1 MRRRMYER
9 WVGVLVG
16 VVFVFVPG
24 HVLAKDGWYMGMD
37 LGVAIAPEM
46 DTASS
51 DNDYPTTC
59 DQFFGSTKSPD
70 DCSTGEKWSNK
81 FGGGTGMLA
90 GLALGYRWGNFRA
103 EWEYFHRNTIYED
116 ASEPRFPGGPDEKI
130 EQEISVSE
138 EAIDDVSSHNF
149 FVNLYYDFTSKS
161 RWTPYLGVGVGLS
174 QVSLDYSSRFARSSN
189 PGDISTFDNEGFD
202 QDKLDSL
209 KGNLAGT
216 TTIGRGNLSEAL
228 FGYQAIA
235 GLDYRISEPFSVGL
249 KLRWAGFSEFEDSD
263 EYAQLRSH
271 DSTNSLNPD
280 DPRSARVRYSFTTDD
295 LDFWGVSLNF
305 KYQF

>member
-51 DNDYPTTC
+51 DNDYPTAC
-59 DQFFGSTKSPD
+59 DQFIDPNAVFSDKCT
-70 DCSTGEKWSNK
+70 TGEKWSNQ
-81 FGGGTGMLA
+81 FGGGTGILA
-90 GLALGYRWGNFRA
+90 GLAVGYRWGNFRA
-103 EWEYFHRNTIYED
+103 EGEYFHRNTIHEHV
-116 ASEPRFPGGPDEKI
+116 SKPTFPGPASLKD

-138 EAIDDVSSHNF
+138 EAIDDVLSHNF

-161 RWTPYLGVGVGLS
+161 RWTPYLGVGLGVA
-174 QVSLDYSSRFARSSN
+174 QVSLDYASRFARSSDAM
-189 PGDISTFDNEGFD
+189 DITTFTGPEADVLNAR
-202 QDKLDSL
+202 
-209 KGNLAGT
+209 LANT
-216 TTIGRGNLSEAL
+216 TTIGRGNLSDTL

-235 GLDYRISEPFSVGL
+235 GVDYRISEPFTVGL
-249 KLRWAGFSEFEDSD
+249 KLRWAGFSEFEDGD
-263 EYAQLRSH
+263 EYAQLRGH
-271 DSTNSLNPD
+271 DSTNSLFRGD
-280 DPRSARVRYSFTTDD
+280 SRSARVRYSFATDD
-295 LDFWGVSLNF
+295 LEFWGVSLNF